1 MIHMS
6 RNVNI
11 SVLTNMNL
19 LRMNAMSDIRIEDVK
34 NRGKFD
40 TLYNWIY
47 NEILKMILLGQ
58 IKPNEQLPSE
68 AEIAE
73 QFGVSRMTSK
83 MALNALAEENIIY
96 RVARKGSFLAEVDLN
111 RIRNM
116 VDSKGVV
123 GGSTSNLNFFAL
135 IIPKL
140 DSYCGSIVK
149 EIVALAEIHGYQIL
163 LKCTDGENETENRV
177 LGEVANMPEV
187 KGVILFPS
195 DYNHCGRELLN
206 YKIQNYPIVIL
217 DRFYKEIEF
226 DIVCHDHFQ
235 GTYDAVNQLIAKGHS
250 AIGFVSRTISQITS
264 REERYQGFVAAMMEH
279 SKRIRGERVRFTDE
293 DVDHIVDVLKEYL
306 QQNESLTAVLCADN
320 FLTVHLNYALQE
332 LGIVPNKDLTIVGY
346 SDGEPLNYLSTKMA
360 LIQQPVKEMC
370 RMAFQKLMKKIDD
383 GNEEANVVKIKM
395 ELCGAENIAQ
405 I

>member
-96 RVARKGSFLAEVDLN
+96 RIARKGSFLAEVDLN

-264 REERYQGFVAAMMEH
+264 REERYQGSVAAMMEH

-370 RMAFQKLMKKIDD
+370 RVAFQKLMKKIDD
-383 GNEEANVVKIKM
+383 GNAEANVVKIKM
-395 ELCGAENIAQ
+395 ELCGTENIAQ

>member
-1 MIHMS
+1 
-6 RNVNI
+6 
-11 SVLTNMNL
+11 
-19 LRMNAMSDIRIEDVK
+19 MSDIRIEDVK

-96 RVARKGSFLAEVDLN
+96 RIARKGSFLAEVDLN

-370 RMAFQKLMKKIDD
+370 RVAFQKLMKKIDD
-383 GNEEANVVKIKM
+383 GNAEANVVKIKM
-395 ELCGAENIAQ
+395 ELCGTENIAQ

>member
-1 MIHMS
+1 
-6 RNVNI
+6 
-11 SVLTNMNL
+11 
-19 LRMNAMSDIRIEDVK
+19 MSDILIEDVK

-73 QFGVSRMTSK
+73 RFGVSRMTSK
-83 MALNALAEENIIY
+83 MALNALAEDNIIY

-123 GGSTSNLNFFAL
+123 GGNTSNLNYFAL
-135 IIPKL
+135 VIPKL